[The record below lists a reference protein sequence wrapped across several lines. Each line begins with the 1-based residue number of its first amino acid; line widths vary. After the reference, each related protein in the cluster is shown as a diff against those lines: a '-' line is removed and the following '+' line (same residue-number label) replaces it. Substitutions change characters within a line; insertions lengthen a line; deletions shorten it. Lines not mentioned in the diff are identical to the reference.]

1 VGFFDRAHK
10 QTGRSPNNIEIHP
23 VLSINFAPGL
33 PPQPTSTTTPQATG
47 NGEQWEYQMITAST
61 ATDLATRA
69 NTLGTQGWEMVGVV
83 LDTTRP
89 DKYVGYLKRKK

>member
-1 VGFFDRAHK
+1 
-10 QTGRSPNNIEIHP
+10 
-23 VLSINFAPGL
+23 
-33 PPQPTSTTTPQATG
+33 
-47 NGEQWEYQMITAST
+47 MITAST